1 MLNRRDAVSRI
12 AMLVGGAFTAPTL
25 FAMERSKT
33 LASSQ
38 MNAAVLSLSETQRK
52 IVATVAEHIIPKT
65 STPGAIDAGVPA
77 FIEKMINDCYK
88 APEQKSFLTGL
99 KNLEKAGF
107 LGVNADAQVS
117 MLKLLEADTAE
128 LMKSYKASQVKVGD
142 NVDKEVL
149 EGAQGVPYW
158 RLMKE
163 LTLLGYYTSE
173 VGVKASFV
181 YEPIPG
187 KFEPTKYKA
196 GQKAFLYQ

>member
-1 MLNRRDAVSRI
+1 MVNRREAVSRI
-12 AMLVGGAFTAPTL
+12 AMMLGGAFTAPTL
-25 FAMERSKT
+25 FAMERSQNST
-33 LASSQ
+33 SNPF
-38 MNAAVLSLSETQRK
+38 NAAALSLTEAQSK
-52 IVATVAEHIIPKT
+52 IIAAVAEHIIPKT
-65 STPGAIDAGVPA
+65 TTAGAIDAGVPA

-88 APEQKSFLTGL
+88 APEQKSFMTGV

-107 LGVNADAQVS
+107 LGLDAKAQVS
-117 MLKLLEADTAE
+117 LLKLLEADTAE

-149 EGAQGVPYW
+149 EGTQGVPFW
-158 RLMKE
+158 RLIKE

-173 VGVKASFV
+173 AGVKASFV

>member
-38 MNAAVLSLSETQRK
+38 MNAAALSLSETQRK
-52 IVATVAEHIIPKT
+52 IVAAVAEHIIPKT
-65 STPGAIDAGVPA
+65 STAGAIDAGVPA

-88 APEQKSFLTGL
+88 APEQKSFLTGV

-107 LGVNADAQVS
+107 LGVDAKAQVS
-117 MLKLLEADTAE
+117 MLTLLEADTVE

-149 EGAQGVPYW
+149 EGAQGVPFW

-173 VGVKASFV
+173 EGIKASFV

-187 KFEPTKYKA
+187 KFEPTKYKP
-196 GQKAFLYQ
+196 GQKAFQY

>member
-33 LASSQ
+33 LPSKLT
-38 MNAAVLSLSETQRK
+38 NAAALNLSETHRK
-52 IVATVAEHIIPKT
+52 IVAAVAEHIIPKT
-65 STPGAIDAGVPA
+65 TTAGAIDAGVPA

-88 APEQKSFLTGL
+88 MPEQKSFLTGV

-107 LGVNADAQVS
+107 LGLNNDSQVAL
-117 MLKLLEADTAE
+117 LKLLEADTVE
-128 LMKSYKASQVKVGD
+128 LMKSYRASQVKVGD

-149 EGAQGVPYW
+149 EGAQGVPFW

-173 VGVKASFV
+173 EGIKASFV

-187 KFEPTKYKA
+187 RFEPTKYKP
-196 GQKAFLYQ
+196 GQKAFQY